1 MMSESM
7 LIPRREDDVSWP
19 KKNIVGR
26 QELEVRIDKEHI
38 SFEVRFPPI
47 LVLPG
52 RGGESGGSLADGQ
65 TAKIGSLVDVNES
78 QDAEGL
84 RVFYY
89 LVQDLK
95 VSWSPPTVYAKI
107 AIDTASASSSL
118 SLHYISRSS
127 QVSSASPKL
136 RRKLT

>member
-1 MMSESM
+1 MYRICRKGADST
-7 LIPRREDDVSWP
+7 REDDVAWP

-38 SFEVRFPPI
+38 SFEVSLISRSFW
-47 LVLPG
+47 
-52 RGGESGGSLADGQ
+52 GSEADNQ

-95 VSWSPPTVYAKI
+95 VRHFTILCGVQS
-107 AIDTASASSSL
+107 
-118 SLHYISRSS
+118 
-127 QVSSASPKL
+127 
-136 RRKLT
+136 